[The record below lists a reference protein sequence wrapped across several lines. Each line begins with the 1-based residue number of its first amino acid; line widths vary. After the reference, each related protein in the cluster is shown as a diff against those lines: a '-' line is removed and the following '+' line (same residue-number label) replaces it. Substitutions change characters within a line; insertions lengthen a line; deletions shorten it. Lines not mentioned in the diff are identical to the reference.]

1 MRATWSPDPDCAIAA
16 AVGVIGD
23 GWNLLILRDVA
34 RGVDRFDALA
44 TALRISRK
52 VLTIRLAQLVEAGVL
67 HREPYQEA
75 PTRYSYRLTERGR
88 DLLPVLVA
96 LQDWGDR
103 WLLGDGD
110 LTASARRDG
119 PEAHRVR
126 ALVGTPVPAL
136 HLPSTTPGATD
147 PVDPQAR
154 RTVLF
159 GYPAT
164 GLSTGPVSVP
174 GAAGCTLENRLFA
187 AAHARFVAA
196 GVAVRGFSTQ
206 RADEQAAFAAAEGIE
221 FPLLSDA
228 GLDLIAAL
236 RLPTFRVSGVER
248 VKRVVLVVDQRRV
261 VRAVRYPVTDIADA
275 VDWALT
281 TAGKG
286 QRAAGG
292 TQASGTTRSRT
303 RTSQRNAS
311 LALPD
316 RAGRT

>member
-1 MRATWSPDPDCAIAA
+1 VRATWSPDPDCAIAA

-44 TALRISRK
+44 AALRISRK
-52 VLTIRLAQLVEAGVL
+52 VLTLRLAQLVEAGVL
-67 HREPYQEA
+67 HREPYQDG
-75 PTRYSYRLTERGR
+75 PTRYAYQLTARGR

-126 ALVGTPVPAL
+126 ALVGTPVPVL
-136 HLPSTTPGATD
+136 HLPATTAASTD
-147 PVDPQAR
+147 PVDPAAR

-164 GLSTGPVSVP
+164 GLSTGPDSIP

-187 AAHARFVAA
+187 AAYPRFVAA
-196 GVAVRGFSTQ
+196 GVALRGFSTQ
-206 RADEQAAFAAAEGIE
+206 RADEQAAFAAAEGIA

-248 VKRVVLVVDQRRV
+248 VKRVVLVVDERRV

-275 VDWALT
+275 VDWALAT
-281 TAGKG
+281 GAKG
-286 QRAAGG
+286 
-292 TQASGTTRSRT
+292 RT
-303 RTSQRNAS
+303 RARGTSTATTGASQRHTS
-311 LALPD
+311 LALPG